1 MIRQAVRL
9 ACCIR
14 AAGFVFITW
23 SRVSISK
30 TASVLMGSE
39 KPMVPLASFHAPFH
53 AAGHASRAIVGEDV
67 GGPFLDEDGHD
78 LGCGLLGRDLCRVV
92 QQWDGNEAS
101 PSQLRPK
108 TLPAPGMT
116 ALSAS

>member
-30 TASVLMGSE
+30 TASALIGSE
-39 KPMVPLASFHAPFH
+39 KPMVPLAVSMRHFRPVAMPP
-53 AAGHASRAIVGEDV
+53 
-67 GGPFLDEDGHD
+67 GP
-78 LGCGLLGRDLCRVV
+78 
-92 QQWDGNEAS
+92 
-101 PSQLRPK
+101 
-108 TLPAPGMT
+108 
-116 ALSAS
+116 